1 MTNKPTSAIEQLRH
15 LVFDIQPDDHDEAK
29 YQLTVI
35 RTLIEACWQLDARN
49 KELSDKLELESR
61 AKGKLFEYI
70 AEHKKR
76 LDALAERLDNIT
88 TAEGNRKLEDWLS
101 ELLCKFE
108 AARKKES
115 APTKK
120 EE

>member
-1 MTNKPTSAIEQLRH
+1 MSTINVQAAEERTKQMTNQPKDNKPQSAIEQLRH

-76 LDALAERLDNIT
+76 LDAL
-88 TAEGNRKLEDWLS
+88 
-101 ELLCKFE
+101 
-108 AARKKES
+108 ES
-115 APTKK
+115 KQQPSSPPKK
-120 EE
+120 EEE